1 MVEELQTV
9 ACIQASY
16 FGGFCICLLL
26 IETSAPDIYIY
37 ILFCSF
43 KGHTELGH

>member
-9 ACIQASY
+9 ACSQASY
-16 FGGFCICLLL
+16 FGGFCIGLLF
-26 IETSAPDIYIY
+26 IETSAPDIY